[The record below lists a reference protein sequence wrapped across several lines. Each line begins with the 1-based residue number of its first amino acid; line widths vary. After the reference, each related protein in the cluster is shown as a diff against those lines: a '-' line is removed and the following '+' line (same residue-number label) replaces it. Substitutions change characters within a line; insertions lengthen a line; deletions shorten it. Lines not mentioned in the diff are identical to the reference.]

1 MTDSLNN
8 SARQTAIQA
17 SLQPPTESLT
27 DVGIVLQWADGLC
40 FPTGHWSRFN
50 VGSELL
56 FAASQLQEN
65 QAVPYAIVTTLAP
78 IYPINQLTNQST
90 NQSTNQQIDQ
100 LIDQLIDRSI
110 HQQALQARFQRP
122 IPKSID
128 ARAVIPPIL
137 DLICSSP
144 LPQSN

>member
-27 DVGIVLQWADGLC
+27 DVGIVLQWAAGLC
-40 FPTGHWSRFN
+40 FPTGRWSRFN
-50 VGSELL
+50 VSSELL
-56 FAASQLQEN
+56 FVASQLQEN
-65 QAVPYAIVTTLAP
+65 QAVPCGIVTTLAP

-90 NQSTNQQIDQ
+90 NQPIDQ

-122 IPKSID
+122 IPKPID
-128 ARAVIPPIL
+128 PGAVIPPIL